1 MCGRYSFSKP
11 KNIMERFGIVQLEF
25 EFGPRYNIA
34 PSQQVPV
41 VIHKNGSKLLLMFR
55 WGLIPY
61 WAKDESTGNKLINA

>member
-1 MCGRYSFSKP
+1 MCGRYSLSKP
-11 KNIMERFGIVQLEF
+11 KDIIERFGLVQLEF

-41 VIHKNGSKLLLMFR
+41 VIHKNGGNRLLMFR

-61 WAKDESTGNKLINA
+61 WAKDESIEHNLLDI